1 MVRKLVAAAM
11 ILALPFAGSA
21 SAQEAAAEDG
31 SMTLEAIAAVVND
44 RPISFTDVRD
54 RARML
59 LLSLGGQQPTQE
71 QVQQI
76 TGQALEQLIDEHLQL
91 EKASEFDLEI
101 SKEEIDGAV
110 EGMAAQSGL
119 TGAALKSQLLAAGI
133 DPSSLEEQMR
143 AELAWNRVMSGLY
156 GSRIRISDNQVD
168 DQIEQLRI
176 AAKKTQYRVS
186 EIFLFAPD
194 PETRAQAEEAARSIS
209 EQLKAGADFRVAA
222 QRLSSAPTAATGGD
236 MGWVSTSD
244 LSPELVPAIEA
255 ASGPGLLDPIVV
267 DNGVYILFI
276 QNKREPAEATTKVD
290 LIRLVTQDATDENL
304 RAAMERIT
312 SCDDVQTVAN
322 TTQGLR
328 AQPLEDINIE
338 ELGPEGKSLV
348 ENAEIGKPTDI
359 FAVSG
364 GLGTM
369 YVCRREEG
377 AEALPSREDLKNSLK
392 GRELNMISERELR
405 DLRRDATIIYR

>member
-1 MVRKLVAAAM
+1 MVRKLAVAALM
-11 ILALPFAGSA
+11 LALPFAGQA
-21 SAQEAAAEDG
+21 SAQEAPADDG
-31 SMTLEAIAAVVND
+31 SLTLEAIAAVVND

-59 LLSLGGQQPTQE
+59 LLSLGGQQPSPE

-76 TGQALEQLIDEHLQL
+76 TGQALEQLIDERLQL

-119 TGAALKSQLLAAGI
+119 TGADLKSQLLAAGI

-168 DQIEQLRI
+168 DQIEQLRL
-176 AAKKTQYRVS
+176 AAKKTQYRIS

-194 PETRAQAEEAARSIS
+194 PETRTQAEEAARSIV
-209 EQLKAGADFRVAA
+209 EQLKAGADFRIAA

-236 MGWVSTSD
+236 MGWVSASD
-244 LSPELVPAIEA
+244 LPPELVPAIESA
-255 ASGPGLLDPIVV
+255 AGPGLLEPITV
-267 DNGVYILFI
+267 DNGVYILYI

-290 LIRLVTQDATDENL
+290 LIRLITSDATDENL
-304 RAAMERIT
+304 KAAMERIT

-348 ENAEIGKPTDI
+348 ESAEIGKPTDI

-405 DLRRDATIIYR
+405 NLRRDATIIYR

>member
-1 MVRKLVAAAM
+1 MVRKLAVAAM
-11 ILALPFAGSA
+11 MLALPFAGQA
-21 SAQEAAAEDG
+21 SAQEAPADDG
-31 SMTLEAIAAVVND
+31 SLTLEAIAAVVND

-59 LLSLGGQQPTQE
+59 LLSLGGQQPSPE

-76 TGQALEQLIDEHLQL
+76 TGQALEQLIDERLQL
-91 EKASEFDLEI
+91 EKASEFELEI

-119 TGAALKSQLLAAGI
+119 TGADLKSQLLAAGI

-168 DQIEQLRI
+168 DQIEQLRL
-176 AAKKTQYRVS
+176 AAKKTQYRIS

-194 PETRAQAEEAARSIS
+194 PETRTQAEEAARSIV
-209 EQLKAGADFRVAA
+209 EQLKAGADFRIAA

-236 MGWVSTSD
+236 MGWVSASD
-244 LSPELVPAIEA
+244 LPPELVPAIESA
-255 ASGPGLLDPIVV
+255 AGPGLLEPITV
-267 DNGVYILFI
+267 DNGVYILYI

-290 LIRLVTQDATDENL
+290 LIRLITSDATDENL
-304 RAAMERIT
+304 KAAMERIT

-348 ENAEIGKPTDI
+348 ESAEIGKPTDI

-405 DLRRDATIIYR
+405 NLRRDATIIYR

>member
-1 MVRKLVAAAM
+1 MVRKLVAAAVF
-11 ILALPFAGSA
+11 LALPFAGIA
-21 SAQEAAAEDG
+21 NAQDAAPDDG
-31 SMTLEAIAAVVND
+31 SLTLEGVAAVVND
-44 RPISFTDVRD
+44 QPISFTDVRD

-59 LLSLGGQQPTQE
+59 LLSLGGQQPSQE

-91 EKASEFDLEI
+91 DKAAEFDLEI

-119 TGAALKSQLLAAGI
+119 TGADLKSQLLAAGI

-143 AELAWNRVMSGLY
+143 AEIAWNRVMSGLY

-168 DQIEQLRI
+168 DEIEQIRS
-176 AAKKTQYRVS
+176 ATKKTQYRIS

-194 PETRAQAEEAARSIS
+194 AETRTQAEEAARSIL

-236 MGWVSTSD
+236 MGWVSLADVSPD
-244 LSPELVPAIEA
+244 LAPAIEA

-290 LIRLVTQDATDENL
+290 LIRLITRDATDENL
-304 RAAMERIT
+304 KAAMDRIT
-312 SCDDVQTVAN
+312 SCDDVQSVAN

-328 AQPLEDINIE
+328 AQPLDDINVD

-348 ENAEIGKPTDI
+348 ENAEIGQPTDI

-377 AEALPSREDLKNSLK
+377 AEAIPSRDDLKNNLK

-405 DLRRDATIIYR
+405 NLRRDATIIYR